1 FSVRPFSPSETFSF
15 PRPPQD
21 DAHSRAS
28 GIMSGSVVSGSISS
42 AAFFT
47 AEDADGHS
55 PPSPVAPVSSAAA
68 AENPF
73 LDFTEIRPPSASAS
87 LESAN
92 STPLHFAPVETI
104 MRPFAPTMA
113 DEMGVSPG
121 QEVRIVRRFDDGW
134 AFAEDVESGRQGLI
148 PIDCLRPVEEDLP
161 AFLAKKRLSSYGAG
175 ARASA
180 L

>member
-28 GIMSGSVVSGSISS
+28 GMMSGSVVSGSIHS

-47 AEDADGHS
+47 AEDA
-55 PPSPVAPVSSAAA
+55 PTAESPVAAAPIA
-68 AENPF
+68 APEAENPF
-73 LDFTEIRPPSASAS
+73 LDFTEVARPPSASGAS
-87 LESAN
+87 LESANTAN

-104 MRPFAPTMA
+104 MRPFVPTMD
-113 DEMGVSPG
+113 DEMGVVPG

-134 AFAEDVESGRQGLI
+134 AFAEDVARGAQGLI

-161 AFLAKKRLSSYGAG
+161 AFLAKKRLSSY
-175 ARASA
+175 
-180 L
+180 